1 MSISAEQLLEAA
13 KLLGALDGDKKDE
26 AKAKEAEAKK
36 AEAEAEAKAKADA
49 EAEKAKAEAEAKAK
63 AEAENK
69 DEKKGEEDEGSEEPD
84 ILQELRDKVATER
97 LERTKSQIS
106 SAFVGRGF
114 AEDEAKSVLGFLDY
128 GKLMSNEGD
137 VDEDKVAALVD
148 SISSLSLRKPPRGEK
163 QDFSSSAGGIGKY
176 LTKK

>member
-13 KLLGALDGDKKDE
+13 KLLGALDGDEKKSDD
-26 AKAKEAEAKK
+26 AEAKK

-63 AEAENK
+63 AEAE
-69 DEKKGEEDEGSEEPD
+69 KKAEEDEGSEEPD
-84 ILQELRDKVATER
+84 ILQELRDKVASER

-176 LTKK
+176 LTMK

>member
-13 KLLGALDGDKKDE
+13 KLLGALEDGEKEDKAKEAE
-26 AKAKEAEAKK
+26 AKAKEAETKK
-36 AEAEAEAKAKADA
+36 AEAEAEAKAKA
-49 EAEKAKAEAEAKAK
+49 KEAEAKK
-63 AEAENK
+63 AEEKNGE
-69 DEKKGEEDEGSEEPD
+69 EKKGEKEPD

-97 LERTKSQIS
+97 LERTKSEIS
-106 SAFVGRGF
+106 TAFVGRGF

-148 SISSLSLRKPPRGEK
+148 SISSLSRRKPPRGEK